1 MKQGRSILVQTDLL
15 PWRHMHRPDQSTQ
28 RETQREREREGGVEK
43 LQEEVKESVQQQK
56 KQLEYSAACNEWS
69 WTVEPGTTVAVGL
82 EILIMDDGTTK
93 RWGFF
98 F

>member
-43 LQEEVKESVQQQK
+43 LQEEVKESVQ
-56 KQLEYSAACNEWS
+56 
-69 WTVEPGTTVAVGL
+69 
-82 EILIMDDGTTK
+82 
-93 RWGFF
+93 
-98 F
+98 